1 MQYEQAIFEG
11 SSNGCQRQFAA
22 SRVNISGLYAPQA
35 KGGRRQGRAQV
46 GNRGGLKLTLRRLI
60 LRHGP
65 SLLAFVRNPIAIQRW
80 VVVLFIL
87 AALSTLIVDGI
98 SMSMS
103 VSTLLERDV
112 LAP

>member
-11 SSNGCQRQFAA
+11 SSNGYQRQFAP
-22 SRVNISGLYAPQA
+22 SRVNSAGLYAPQA
-35 KGGRRQGRAQV
+35 KGGRQQGRAQV
-46 GNRGGLKLTLRRLI
+46 GNRSGIKLTLRRLI

-65 SLLAFVRNPIAIQRW
+65 SLVAFVRNPIAIQRW

-98 SMSMS
+98 SLSMGFS
-103 VSTLLERDV
+103 NLLQRDV
-112 LAP
+112 LVP